1 MRIGKEESLL
11 DEASDYRH
19 GALRCVGDCRQ

>member
-11 DEASDYRH
+11 DEVSDYRH
-19 GALRCVGDCRQ
+19 GAFRCVGDCRQ